1 MSDNLIAAIDIGS
14 LKSSIAFM
22 DIKGNLLAERKELSN
37 NLPGVNTLLK
47 ETTKLLKGYNLDGV
61 DFVIESS
68 GPYWFGPYWWLKNK
82 CSTLTSSSVTALN
95 SQIVSGFKGKF
106 SHKKQKTDPK
116 DAKTI
121 ANRFRFGQFDP
132 VYVPEGN
139 ILALRYYTR
148 YRLNIVHTLAAA
160 KGFFSSYLFLKMNEY
175 GRYCNKKKGEDRLFA
190 NVFGATS
197 SMIITKY
204 PTTEELAYAPIHE
217 LSSLIDATSKG
228 RVVDS
233 QERAKIARKM
243 AQDSYPL
250 PEEAVE
256 PVNFILEEILTLIR
270 YLKEQIKRVDKEISS
285 ILKKIDDPIKSI
297 PGIGLVFA
305 AGIIAESGDMSRFK
319 GHPQVASYFGIIP
332 SMDDSGEFKSALNH
346 MTKTGNSYGRYYYIE
361 AANSLRRINPVFR
374 DYFQRKYAETSPKRF
389 KRALGHTARKLI
401 RVYYAMKMKNQKFNS
416 SLQRL

>member
-14 LKSSIAFM
+14 LKSSVAFM
-22 DIKGNLLAERKELSN
+22 DTKGNLLTERKELSN
-37 NLPGVNTLLK
+37 NLPGINSLWK
-47 ETTKLLKGYNLDGV
+47 ETTKLLKEYNLDGIN
-61 DFVIESS
+61 FVMESS
-68 GPYWFGPYWWLKNK
+68 GPYWFGPYQWLKNK
-82 CSTLTSSSVTALN
+82 CSALNSSSVTALN

-148 YRLNIVHTLAAA
+148 YRLHTVHTLASA
-160 KGFFSSYLFLKMNEY
+160 KGFFLSYLFFKMNEY
-175 GRYCNKKKGEDRLFA
+175 WRYCKKKKGEDRLFA
-190 NVFGATS
+190 DVFGATS
-197 SMIITKY
+197 SMIITMY
-204 PTTEELAYAPIHE
+204 STAEELAKAPIHE

-228 RVVDS
+228 KVVDAY
-233 QERAKIARKM
+233 ERAKIARKM

-256 PVNFILEEILTLIR
+256 PINFILEEILCLVKF
-270 YLKEQIKRVDKEISS
+270 LEEQIKRVDKEINT
-285 ILKKIDDPIKSI
+285 ILKEIDDPIKTI
-297 PGIGLVFA
+297 PGIGDVFA

-346 MTKTGNSYGRYYYIE
+346 MTKTGNSYGRYYFIE

-401 RVYYAMKMKNQKFNS
+401 RVYYAMKIKNQKFNL
-416 SLQRL
+416 SLQSA